1 MNNTFIYRW
10 RYIPILLRLFII
22 ISLVIGIVLRFEN
35 LEKKVYWHDEAFTS
49 LRVSGY
55 TKAEL
60 IQQVF
65 NGREIGIK
73 DLQKYQRI
81 NPEKNLIDTVKGLA
95 AEEPQLPPIYF
106 LLVRFWM
113 QWFGDSVA
121 VTRSLSVL
129 FSLLVFPCVYWLC
142 LELFESS
149 LVGWIA
155 IALLAVSPF
164 QIQYA
169 QEARPYMLW
178 AVTILLSSV
187 ALLRAI
193 RLETKFDWGIY
204 AATVTFGL
212 YTHLLFGVVA
222 IGHGIY
228 IGATEGIKSNQTF
241 RKYSFAV
248 LAGLSA
254 FGPWLLFILMNL
266 RLAVDSTRWSA
277 AKLSP
282 LEWLQKW
289 LNNLSYLFVDR
300 NSPQG
305 IVDFS
310 FINFFP
316 DLSWIILVGLLTF
329 LVGYSLCFTVY
340 RTPKMVSMFVLT
352 LTGVLALILVLP
364 DLFLGGQRST
374 ITRYLVPC
382 WLGLQLA
389 VAYFLTTQI
398 TTTASIWKR
407 KFWQLVVI
415 LLLLSGAFSCANSAS
430 AEVWW
435 NSYKSY
441 DTPYPSEVRLIN
453 QSVTPLVISD
463 GNRPNGVGKLL
474 SLSHILEP
482 KVRLQVVTDPNS
494 FRISQSFRNIF
505 LYNTPYKPLQA
516 RLGQEYKI
524 EPIYKLSE
532 LWRLE
537 KKSDGL

>member
-1 MNNTFIYRW
+1 MYRW
-10 RYIPILLRLFII
+10 GYIPILLRFFIV
-22 ISLVIGIVLRFEN
+22 ISLVIGIILRFEN
-35 LEKKVYWHDEAFTS
+35 LEKKVYWHDETFTS

-55 TKAEL
+55 TRAEV

-73 DLQKYQRI
+73 DLQKYQHI
-81 NPEKNLIDTVKGLA
+81 NHEKNLIDTVKGLA

-106 LLVRFWM
+106 LIVRFWV

-121 VTRSLSVL
+121 VTRSLSAL
-129 FSLLVFPCVYWLC
+129 FSLLVFPCMYWLC

-149 LVGWIA
+149 LVGWVA

-169 QEARPYMLW
+169 QDARPYMLW

-187 ALLRAI
+187 ALMRALR
-193 RLETKFDWGIY
+193 LKTKFDWGIY
-204 AATVTFGL
+204 AATVAFGL
-212 YTHLLFGVVA
+212 YTHLLFSVVA
-222 IGHGIY
+222 LGHGIY
-228 IGATEGIKSNQTF
+228 IGATEGIQRNQTF
-241 RKYSFAV
+241 RKYTIAV

-254 FGPWLLFILMNL
+254 FGPWLLLILINL
-266 RLAVDSTRWSA
+266 QPAVGSTRWSA
-277 AKLSP
+277 TKISP
-282 LEWLQKW
+282 LEWVQKW

-300 NSPQG
+300 NSSQG
-305 IVDFS
+305 IV
-310 FINFFP
+310 NFNFLNSLP
-316 DLSWIILVGLLTF
+316 NLSWFFLAGSLAILI
-329 LVGYSLCFTVY
+329 GYSLYFTFSK
-340 RTPKMVSMFVLT
+340 TPKRVSLFVLT

-382 WLGLQLA
+382 WLGVQLA
-389 VAYFLTTQI
+389 VAYFLATQI
-398 TTTASIWKR
+398 TTTASIWKQ
-407 KFWQLVVI
+407 KLWQLVII
-415 LLLLSGAFSCANSAS
+415 LLLLSGAFSCASSAS

-435 NSYKSY
+435 NSFNSY
-441 DTPYPSEVRLIN
+441 DTPYPSEVSIIN
-453 QSVTPLVISD
+453 QEVTPLVISD
-463 GNRPNGVGKLL
+463 GNRPNSVGKLL
-474 SLSHILEP
+474 SLSHILKP
-482 KVRLQVVTDPNS
+482 KVRLQVVRDPNS
-494 FRISQSFRNIF
+494 FRVSKGFSNIF

-537 KKSDGL
+537 KKSDG